1 MVLCIPPA
9 ILNHQA
15 LQLNL
20 WRHDTPVTAEVL
32 CIECLFCLEGIC
44 FRLCCLCK
52 MHASPVWWTQCDS
65 AAPDGVTLQCADT
78 KNPQDNLAVLHEAF
92 AQEPF
97 GMGIRELSHGCPWAL
112 GSCWGSCWLSTFHR
126 FHGIHGIHG
135 IHGRKGRHPTGTL
148 SGRQGRQGTSWES
161 VGNQL
166 GDSSNFSNLP
176 FGPAIDSLHEV
187 NGKDGTTGQGLRSL
201 RTLNYIIVIFS
212 IPGPTLQVSPTSSGQ
227 SIKTAYPKAKE
238 CEDAIAALPS
248 EARLLAY
255 LALEVHLDVLD
266 PLDVFACLCVFL
278 TTGIHWII
286 LWRKFYVLHS
296 DFHIR

>member
-97 GMGIRELSHGCPWAL
+97 GMGIRELSHGCPWLSLLAA
-112 GSCWGSCWLSTFHR
+112 STFHR
-126 FHGIHGIHG
+126 FHGSTGSTG
-135 IHGRKGRHPTGTL
+135 STGSMAGRAATPLVLWAGGRD
-148 SGRQGRQGTSWES
+148 GREP

-166 GDSSNFSNLP
+166 GTSWGIQVTSVTYPSVLPLTACMKSTAKMEQLARVYGVYALLINLN
-176 FGPAIDSLHEV
+176 H
-187 NGKDGTTGQGLRSL
+187 
-201 RTLNYIIVIFS
+201 IIIIFS

-266 PLDVFACLCVFL
+266 PLGS
-278 TTGIHWII
+278 TGIHWDPLDNIV
-286 LWRKFYVLHS
+286 KEVLCLT
-296 DFHIR
+296 

>member
-52 MHASPVWWTQCDS
+52 MHASPVWWTQCSTRWGDS
-65 AAPDGVTLQCADT
+65 AMCNT

-112 GSCWGSCWLSTFHR
+112 GCRCWQL
-126 FHGIHGIHG
+126 
-135 IHGRKGRHPTGTL
+135 RHFTDFTDPRDPWDPWQEGPPPHWYSEREAGTA
-148 SGRQGRQGTSWES
+148 
-161 VGNQL
+161 GNQL
-166 GDSSNFSNLP
+166 GTRWGIQVTSVTYPSVLP
-176 FGPAIDSLHEV
+176 LTACMKSTAKMEQLARVYGVYALLV
-187 NGKDGTTGQGLRSL
+187 N
-201 RTLNYIIVIFS
+201 LNYIIIIFS

-255 LALEVHLDVLD
+255 LALEVGTLGCLGSLGCLRMSLCFSYHWD
-266 PLDVFACLCVFL
+266 PLDNIVKEVLCL
-278 TTGIHWII
+278 T
-286 LWRKFYVLHS
+286 
-296 DFHIR
+296 